1 MMMMTSKF
9 FPSKSLFWSFWAHML
24 YIGGMIGYCLMDG
37 LDYARPDAFTP
48 FSTSIIY
55 VILAAIFV
63 VNATFQVLS
72 ISHLRVRNRRYFLT
86 VTSTIFDEIG
96 SNAYLFG
103 AIFAAVAFSNAD
115 AIWTLNLVGLIAF
128 AIGAIINMIAPDITK
143 LHSVADG
150 LNVCGALF
158 YIVAFFITNL
168 TYAQIIVLIGDF
180 VYLADAVFYTICWFY
195 ERQWFLTNGEEMSIV
210 NNK

>member
-1 MMMMTSKF
+1 MTSNF
-9 FPSKSLFWSFWAHML
+9 FPSPSLFWSFWAHIL
-24 YIGGMIGYCLMDG
+24 FIVGMIGYCLMDG

-48 FSTSIIY
+48 FSTSIVY
-55 VILAAIFV
+55 VLLAAIFV

-72 ISHLRVRNRRYFLT
+72 TYYIRIHNHRYVTT
-86 VTSTIFDEIG
+86 VLSNLFDEIG
-96 SNAYLFG
+96 SHSYLFG
-103 AIFAAVAFSNAD
+103 AIFAALAFSD
-115 AIWTLNLVGLIAF
+115 ANTIWTLNLVGLVAF
-128 AIGAIINMIAPDITK
+128 AVAAIVNLIVPGLTR

-150 LNVCGALF
+150 LNVFGALV

-180 VYLADAVFYTICWFY
+180 VYLVDAVFYTICWFF
-195 ERQWFLTNGEEMSIV
+195 ERQWFLTNGEQLSIV